1 MSARVH
7 SAGAAIAVAMTVV
20 LLAACG
26 SSDDETPATTAAAA
40 PAATAAATTAEATTP
55 AEATTATEAGAAE
68 PFILTSTEFGDNEA
82 IPQKFTCQGAGV
94 SPTLRWSGVP
104 EGTKSLA
111 LLVVDPDAAVDGGF
125 THWVLAGIDPST
137 TKLDEGSTDGAPGAS
152 GAGEPGYAGP
162 CPPSG
167 VHHYVFTLYALPEP
181 IEGTPDRAAIEAA
194 AATALGQAVLTGTY
208 EKT

>member
-1 MSARVH
+1 MRVRLH
-7 SAGAAIAVAMTVV
+7 SAGAAIAVATAVV
-20 LLAACG
+20 LLAGCG
-26 SSDDETPATTAAAA
+26 SSGDGETTATSEPAAAATTTAAAA
-40 PAATAAATTAEATTP
+40 ATTDAPATS
-55 AEATTATEAGAAE
+55 AADGAAAE
-68 PFILTSTEFGDNEA
+68 PFTLTSTAFGDNEA
-82 IPQKFTCQGAGV
+82 IPQKYTCQGDGV
-94 SPTLRWSGVP
+94 SPALRWSGVP
-104 EGTKSLA
+104 AGTKSLA
-111 LLVVDPDAAVDGGF
+111 LLVIDPDAAVDGGF

-167 VHHYVFTLYALPEP
+167 THHYIFTLYALPAP

-208 EKT
+208 AKS

>member
-1 MSARVH
+1 MTARVH
-7 SAGAAIAVAMTVV
+7 SSGAAIAVVMTVV

-26 SSDDETPATTAAAA
+26 SSDDETAATTAPAA
-40 PAATAAATTAEATTP
+40 PTATAATTAAATTA
-55 AEATTATEAGAAE
+55 AEAPLLTTTETGEA
-68 PFILTSTEFGDNEA
+68 FTLTSPEFGDNEA
-82 IPQKFTCQGAGV
+82 IPQKFTCQGDGV

-111 LLVVDPDAAVDGGF
+111 LLVVDPDAAIDGGF

-137 TKLDEGSTDGAPGAS
+137 TKLDEGSTDGAPGSS

-167 VHHYVFTLYALPEP
+167 AHHYIFTLYALPAP

-208 EKT
+208 AKS

>member
-1 MSARVH
+1 MSARIR
-7 SAGAAIAVAMTVV
+7 SAGLAIAVTMTVS

-26 SSDDETPATTAAAA
+26 SSDDETAATTAPAA
-40 PAATAAATTAEATTP
+40 PAATVAATTAEATTV
-55 AEATTATEAGAAE
+55 AEATTAAEAADA
-68 PFILTSTEFGDNEA
+68 FTLTSIAFGDNEA

-94 SPTLRWSGVP
+94 SPALRWSGVP

-125 THWVLAGIDPST
+125 THWVLAGIDPAT
-137 TKLDEGSTDGAPGAS
+137 TKLDEGTTAGAPGSS

-167 VHHYVFTLYALPEP
+167 THRYIFTLYALPAP

-208 EKT
+208 AKG